1 MKISEVQE
9 IFTNNGINAKVMPGM
24 LADILV
30 IFVKQDKTKINEAIA
45 TLKENNAKVF
55 KFINVVDKDHVT
67 GKIKV
72 K

>member
-1 MKISEVQE
+1 
-9 IFTNNGINAKVMPGM
+9 MPGM

-30 IFVKQDKTKINEAIA
+30 IFVKQDKTKVNEAIA